1 MYRIVRCPKCGAIQA
16 TISFSELHCKSCG
29 ASSVMRS
36 EGQWAVEILAE
47 VPDAR
52 TAGFVVRK
60 LKLMQATRK
69 K

>member
-1 MYRIVRCPKCGAIQA
+1 MFKIVRCPKCGAIQA
-16 TISFSELHCKSCG
+16 TISSAELKCKGCG
-29 ASSVMRS
+29 ASSAMRG
-36 EGQWAVEILAE
+36 EGQWKVEILAE

-60 LKLMQATRK
+60 LKMMGAAK

>member
-1 MYRIVRCPKCGAIQA
+1 MYHVVRCPKCGAIQA
-16 TISFSELHCKSCG
+16 TPSSNELRCKSCG
-29 ASSVMRS
+29 ASSAMRS

-60 LKLMQATRK
+60 LKMMEAAK